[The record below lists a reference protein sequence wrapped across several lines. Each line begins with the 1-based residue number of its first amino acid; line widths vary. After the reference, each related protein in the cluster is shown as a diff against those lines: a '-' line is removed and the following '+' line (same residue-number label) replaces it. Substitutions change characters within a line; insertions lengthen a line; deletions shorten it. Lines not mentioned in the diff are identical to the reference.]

1 MMKKERMTNMGLKIN
16 RLTAL
21 EVDEKG
27 ADNLKATAGL
37 INTIWIGLDSHN
49 VVEDTEFN
57 TYDDEELKEIIHFLF
72 SLSENHIH
80 VKGKV
85 D

>member
-1 MMKKERMTNMGLKIN
+1 MGLKIN

-21 EVDEKG
+21 EVDEEG
-27 ADNLKATAGL
+27 ADNLKATADL
-37 INTIWIGLDSHN
+37 INTIWIELDSHN

-57 TYDDEELKEIIHFLF
+57 TTYDDEELKEIINFLF
-72 SLSENHIH
+72 SLSENRIH